1 MFVFSRRKRVSLSGC
16 YGVQMLR
23 GNGIGRDKQ
32 WTFMIDFE
40 RWSRSFE
47 GRKWLVRRDPRRSK
61 GLCRINSRS
70 FRLLRPSH
78 WSQNVIE
85 GRRGVSYVIRGQRT
99 RWLYSATCPKLSRQ
113 GRFWQLTLIQIKTS
127 SIKVLQIP
135 QSHSSCQCSTAHYQV
150 LRVSHNAMY
159 HATEIVFRYKHILHL
174 NILINQHQTNKKG
187 FIFVKIK

>member
-16 YGVQMLR
+16 YGVQILR
-23 GNGIGRDKQ
+23 GKGIGRDKQ

-40 RWSRSFE
+40 RWSRSFD

-99 RWLYSATCPKLSRQ
+99 RWLYNANTRGGSKYASSGVGAIQCRHQFVLPNGVGDLQKGERCVLS
-113 GRFWQLTLIQIKTS
+113 
-127 SIKVLQIP
+127 V
-135 QSHSSCQCSTAHYQV
+135 
-150 LRVSHNAMY
+150 
-159 HATEIVFRYKHILHL
+159 
-174 NILINQHQTNKKG
+174 
-187 FIFVKIK
+187 